1 MLLSWLIFALA
12 LSLDAYGIGIAYGMR
27 AIRVTAM
34 AQVVLCLL
42 SFVLTGAA
50 LLFGQTIGSFLPVS
64 FSARL
69 GPCLLLGLGLYQI
82 LTAWGSQ
89 TNTPADFAHP
99 ARLLSSPEEGD
110 RDRSSSIDGREAFAL
125 GIALSIDAACAV
137 TGAGIAGHGSLLLPA
152 ATALFQLLLLRLG
165 TFCGKRLRHY
175 LPFDAAFW
183 GLSSGL
189 LLVLLGIA
197 LLLA

>member
-82 LTAWGSQ
+82 LKEWGSKKK
-89 TNTPADFAHP
+89 TPADFAHP